1 MPCVCKRFACATNPR
16 ELQAMRFDDHTL
28 AWCDAVN
35 RSGVAYLTP
44 AMLDGRWMV
53 RVSIGAE
60 TTERKHV
67 AELWKAMR
75 AEAERGRGGS

>member
-1 MPCVCKRFACATNPR
+1 
-16 ELQAMRFDDHTL
+16 
-28 AWCDAVN
+28 
-35 RSGVAYLTP
+35 
-44 AMLDGRWMV
+44 MLDGHWMV

-67 AELWKAMR
+67 AELWKAMQ